1 MLTGSP
7 SEMPYIKEE
16 DFIMV
21 IQTDH
26 KKNVANKFGDL
37 GVCCDSTHGTNAYDF
52 NLVTLMVV
60 DEFGEGQP
68 IGWMIS
74 NHETHEFLNFFFV
87 KLAENSRKL
96 SPHWFMSD
104 LGNKP

>member
-1 MLTGSP
+1 MSF
-7 SEMPYIKEE
+7 MKQE
-16 DFIMV
+16 DFIMIV
-21 IQTDH
+21 QTEH
-26 KKNVANKFGDL
+26 QRSMANKFGDL

-74 NHETHEFLNFFFV
+74 NHETYEFLKVFFV
-87 KLAENSRKL
+87 KLAENSRIL
-96 SPHWFMSD
+96 SPRWFMSD
-104 LGNKP
+104 LGKQYII

>member
-1 MLTGSP
+1 MSFL
-7 SEMPYIKEE
+7 KEE
-16 DFIMV
+16 DFLMV
-21 IQTDH
+21 IQTEH
-26 KKNVANKFGDL
+26 QKNMANKFGNL

-74 NHETHEFLNFFFV
+74 NHETHEFLKIFFE
-87 KLAENSRKL
+87 KLAENSCKL
-96 SPHWFMSD
+96 SHHWFMSD
-104 LGNKP
+104 LGKTHFVYYI